1 MSKASSTEAE
11 LVGASDY
18 LPYAIWTR
26 KFMERQGMQSP
37 ATFSIKTT
45 KAPSNSRRTA
55 RRKSCGTNSKH
66 TDIRYF
72 FIKDRLEETDDF
84 TVEHCPTEQMLADIF
99 TKPLQRNLFRRLREV
114 IMGCQHTD
122 TLKSIPSAKSQERV
136 GKDTIKYETTA
147 NEQSTDRN
155 QICHSTRKEERVKK
169 PKYAE
174 VVKSQQEQQQGKTKH
189 ENRAAHFQE
198 IIPPY

>member
-1 MSKASSTEAE
+1 
-11 LVGASDY
+11 
-18 LPYAIWTR
+18 
-26 KFMERQGMQSP
+26 MERQGYAIISNIFYQDNQS
-37 ATFSIKTT
+37 AIRFEK
-45 KAPSNSRRTA
+45 NG
-55 RRKSCGTNSKH
+55 RKSCGTNSKH
-66 TDIRYF
+66 IDIRYF
-72 FIKDRLEETDDF
+72 FIKDRLETDDF
-84 TVEHCPTEQMLADIF
+84 TVEHCPTEQMLADFF
-99 TKPLQRNLFRRLREV
+99 TKPLQGNLFRRLREV
-114 IMGCQHTD
+114 IMGRQHID